1 MRFDGNDKSGIFAYK
16 IKDNMINR
24 ILIRIK
30 VVQMLYSY
38 LLTKSDMK
46 IDEALKTLEKSMDKS
61 YELYHYL
68 LLLPIAL
75 TDLQDQRLDNARNKY
90 LPDENDLNPNTKFV
104 NNIFVNKLRNNAMFN
119 EYLKEY
125 PLSWSDNETYLR
137 LTLDKILNSDL
148 YKSYM
153 EEPEQSLAADSDF
166 WRKAMREIVLV
177 DDNLL
182 DVLEEK
188 SVYWNDDLETI
199 GTFVLKTIK
208 KFADDSYEEL
218 LPQFKDQEDREFGK
232 KLFMAAVQNQES
244 YMGLIEK
251 FVKKESWDVER
262 LAFMD
267 VVVLLLAI
275 AEVETVP
282 SVPTRVSLNEYI
294 EIAKFYSTQKSGQF
308 VNGILNAIIVS
319 LKKDGLLAKN

>member
-1 MRFDGNDKSGIFAYK
+1 
-16 IKDNMINR
+16 MINR